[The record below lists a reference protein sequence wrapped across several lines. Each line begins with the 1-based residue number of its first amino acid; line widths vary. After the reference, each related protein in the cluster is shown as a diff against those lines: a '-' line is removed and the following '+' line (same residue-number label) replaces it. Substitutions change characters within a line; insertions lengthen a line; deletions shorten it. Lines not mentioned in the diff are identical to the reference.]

1 MTVASS
7 HRIKRGNNCFF
18 YTFAYIHYPYCHK
31 KGTKH
36 QFLCLFFCY
45 ANKNAYFCTKLNNLC
60 KLKTMAFTRITAA
73 EAAALIKNGDN
84 IGLSGFTPAGTPKA
98 VTAEIAKI
106 AHAEHEAGRPYQI
119 GIFTGASTGQSCDG
133 LLSDEQAIRYRAPY
147 TTNSTFRKHVN
158 AGEIAYNDIHLGMMA
173 QDLRY
178 GFLGDVDWAILEV
191 CAIEEDGKVYLTAA
205 GGISPTVARLAKK
218 GIILELNAFHSPKSI
233 GIHDVYEPL
242 DPPCRKPIPI
252 EKVTDRA
259 GTPYLQIDPKKVVGV
274 VECNLPD
281 EARAFKDADPIT
293 DKIGENVANFLMGEK
308 KRGIIPPSFLP
319 FQSGVG
325 TTANAILFAL
335 GSNPEMPQ
343 MEVYTEVLQ
352 NAIVDLM
359 FEGKVKCASTCSL
372 TVTNDKLLSIY
383 DNMDFFKDKLVL
395 RPSEISNN
403 AEVIRRL
410 GLIAIN
416 TAIEV
421 DLYGHANSTQICGTK
436 MMNGIG
442 GSGDFE
448 RNAFLSIFTCS
459 SVAKGGA
466 ISAIVPFCSHIDHTE
481 HDVNVIVTEQGVA
494 DLRGK
499 SPIQRAHAIIEN
511 CAHPDYKQLLWDYL
525 KISQK
530 GQSWHNL
537 AATHAFHDTFIKEG
551 DMHKVDF
558 SKFVK

>member
-1 MTVASS
+1 
-7 HRIKRGNNCFF
+7 
-18 YTFAYIHYPYCHK
+18 
-31 KGTKH
+31 
-36 QFLCLFFCY
+36 
-45 ANKNAYFCTKLNNLC
+45 
-60 KLKTMAFTRITAA
+60 
-73 EAAALIKNGDN
+73 
-84 IGLSGFTPAGTPKA
+84 
-98 VTAEIAKI
+98 
-106 AHAEHEAGRPYQI
+106 
-119 GIFTGASTGQSCDG
+119 
-133 LLSDEQAIRYRAPY
+133 
-147 TTNSTFRKHVN
+147 
-158 AGEIAYNDIHLGMMA
+158 
-173 QDLRY
+173 
-178 GFLGDVDWAILEV
+178 
-191 CAIEEDGKVYLTAA
+191 
-205 GGISPTVARLAKK
+205 
-218 GIILELNAFHSPKSI
+218 
-233 GIHDVYEPL
+233 VYEPL

-252 EKVTDRA
+252 EKVTDRI
-259 GTPYLQIDPKKVVGV
+259 GTTYLQLDPKKIVGV
-274 VECNLPD
+274 VECNIPD
-281 EARAFKDADPIT
+281 EARSFKDADPIT
-293 DKIGENVANFLMGEK
+293 DKIGENVANFLMNEK

-359 FEGKVKCASTCSL
+359 FQEKVKCASTCSL
-372 TVTNDKLLSIY
+372 TVTNDKLQSIY
-383 DNMDFFKDKLVL
+383 DNINFFKDKLVL
-395 RPSEISNN
+395 RQSEISNN

-481 HDVNVIVTEQGVA
+481 HDVNIIVTEQGVA

-499 SPIQRAHAIIEN
+499 SPIERAHAIIEN

-558 SKFVK
+558 SKFA

>member
-1 MTVASS
+1 MS
-7 HRIKRGNNCFF
+7 
-18 YTFAYIHYPYCHK
+18 
-31 KGTKH
+31 
-36 QFLCLFFCY
+36 
-45 ANKNAYFCTKLNNLC
+45 
-60 KLKTMAFTRITAA
+60 FTRITAA
-73 EAAALIKNGDN
+73 EAAAMIQNGDN
-84 IGLSGFTPAGTPKA
+84 IGLSGFTPAGTAKA
-98 VTAEIAKI
+98 VTAELAKR
-106 AHAEHEAGRPYQI
+106 AHAEHEAGRPFQV
-119 GIFTGASTGQSCDG
+119 GVFTGASTGQSCDG
-133 LLSDEQAIRYRAPY
+133 VLSNEHAIRYRAPY
-147 TTNSTFRKHVN
+147 TTNPDFRKHVN
-158 AGEIAYNDIHLGMMA
+158 AGEFAYNDIHLGMMA

-178 GFLGDVDWAILEV
+178 GFLGDVDWAIIEV
-191 CAIEEDGKVYLTAA
+191 CAIEPDGKVYLTAA
-205 GGISPTVARLAKK
+205 GGISPTIARLAKK
-218 GIILELNAFHSPKSI
+218 GVILELNAFHSPKSI

-242 DPPCRKPIPI
+242 DPPQRKPIPI
-252 EKVTDRA
+252 EHVTDRI
-259 GTPYLQIDPKKVVGV
+259 GTTYLQIDPKKIVGV

-281 EARAFKDADPIT
+281 EARDFKGADPIT
-293 DKIGENVANFLMGEK
+293 TKIGENVEHFLMSEK
-308 KRGIIPPSFLP
+308 RRGIIPPGFLP

-335 GSNPEMPQ
+335 GSNPEMPA
-343 MEVYTEVLQ
+343 MEIYTEVLQ

-383 DNMDFFKDKLVL
+383 DNIDFFRDKLVL
-395 RPSEISNN
+395 RQSEISNN

-448 RNAFLSIFTCS
+448 RNAFLSIFTCP
-459 SVAKGGA
+459 SVAKGGM
-466 ISAIVPFCSHIDHTE
+466 ISSIVPFCSHIDHTE

-499 SPIQRAHAIIEN
+499 GPMERAKAIIEN

-525 KISQK
+525 KISTT
-530 GQSWHNL
+530 GHSCHNM
-537 AATHAFHDTFIKEG
+537 AATHSFHDTFLREG
-551 DMHKVDF
+551 DMHLVDF
-558 SKFVK
+558 SKYVK

>member
-1 MTVASS
+1 M
-7 HRIKRGNNCFF
+7 
-18 YTFAYIHYPYCHK
+18 AYAK
-31 KGTKH
+31 
-36 QFLCLFFCY
+36 
-45 ANKNAYFCTKLNNLC
+45 
-60 KLKTMAFTRITAA
+60 ITAA
-73 EAAALIKNGDN
+73 EAAALIQNGDN
-84 IGLSGFTPAGTPKA
+84 IGLSGFTPAGTAKA
-98 VTAEIAKI
+98 VTAELAKK
-106 AHAEHEAGRPYQI
+106 AHAEHEAGREFKV

-133 LLSDEQAIRYRAPY
+133 VLSNEHAIKYRAPY
-147 TTNSTFRKHVN
+147 TTNPDFRKHVN

-178 GFLGDVDWAILEV
+178 GFLGDVDYAIIEV
-191 CAIEEDGKVYLTAA
+191 CAIEDDKVWLTAA
-205 GGISPTVARLAKK
+205 GGISPTIARLAKK
-218 GIILELNAFHSPKSI
+218 GIILELNAFHSPKSK

-252 EKVTDRA
+252 EKVTDRI
-259 GTPYLQIDPKKVVGV
+259 GTPYLQIDPKKVIGV

-281 EARAFKDADPIT
+281 EARSFKDADPIT
-293 DKIGENVANFLMGEK
+293 DKIGENVANFLMNEK
-308 KRGIIPPSFLP
+308 RRGIIPPSFLP

-343 MEVYTEVLQ
+343 MEIYTEVLQ

-359 FEGKVKCASTCSL
+359 FQEKVKCASTCSL

-383 DNMDFFKDKLVL
+383 DNIDFFKDKLVL
-395 RPSEISNN
+395 RQSEISNN

-421 DLYGHANSTQICGTK
+421 DLFGHANSTQICGTK

-448 RNAFLSIFTCS
+448 RNAFLSIFTCP
-459 SVAKGGA
+459 SVAKGGM
-466 ISAIVPFCSHIDHTE
+466 ISSIVPFCSHIDHTE
-481 HDVNVIVTEQGVA
+481 HDVNIIVTEQGVA

-499 SPIQRAHAIIEN
+499 SPIERAKAIIEN

-537 AATHAFHDTFIKEG
+537 AATHAFHDTFLKEG

-558 SKFVK
+558 SKFA

>member
-1 MTVASS
+1 
-7 HRIKRGNNCFF
+7 
-18 YTFAYIHYPYCHK
+18 
-31 KGTKH
+31 
-36 QFLCLFFCY
+36 
-45 ANKNAYFCTKLNNLC
+45 
-60 KLKTMAFTRITAA
+60 MAFTRITAA
-73 EAAALIKNGDN
+73 EAAAMIKHGEN
-84 IGLSGFTPAGTPKA
+84 IGLSGFTPAGTAKA
-98 VTAEIAKI
+98 VTAELAKK
-106 AHAEHEAGRPYQI
+106 AHAEHEAGREFQV

-133 LLSDEQAIRYRAPY
+133 VMANEHAIRYRAPY
-147 TTNSTFRKHVN
+147 TTNPDFRKHVN
-158 AGEIAYNDIHLGMMA
+158 AGEFAYNDIHLGMMA

-178 GFLGDVDWAILEV
+178 GFLGEVDWAIIEV
-191 CAIEEDGKVYLTAA
+191 CAIEDDGKVYLTAA
-205 GGISPTVARLAKK
+205 GGISPTIARLAKK
-218 GIILELNAFHSPKSI
+218 GVILELNAFHSPNSK

-242 DPPCRKPIPI
+242 DPPYRKPIPI
-252 EKVTDRA
+252 EKVTDRI
-259 GTPYLQIDPKKVVGV
+259 GTPYLQIDPKKIVGV

-281 EARAFKDADPIT
+281 EARSFKGEDPVT
-293 DKIGENVANFLMGEK
+293 DKIGENVAHFLMGEK
-308 KRGIIPPSFLP
+308 KRGIIPPGFLP

-335 GSNPEMPQ
+335 GSNPEMPA
-343 MEVYTEVLQ
+343 MEIYTEVLQ

-383 DNMDFFKDKLVL
+383 DNIDFFKDKLVL
-395 RPSEISNN
+395 RQSEISNN

-448 RNAFLSIFTCS
+448 RNAFLSIFTCP
-459 SVAKGGA
+459 SVAKGGM
-466 ISAIVPFCSHIDHTE
+466 ISSIVPFCSHIDHTE

-499 SPIQRAHAIIEN
+499 SPIERAHAIIEN
-511 CAHPDYKQLLWDYL
+511 CAHPDYKELLWDYL
-525 KISQK
+525 KIAEV
-530 GQSWHNL
+530 GQTHHKLS
-537 AATHAFHDTFIKEG
+537 AAFAMHDTFLREG
-551 DMHKVDF
+551 DMHLTNWAQY
-558 SKFVK
+558 VK